1 MIRVVRTGGLVFTT
15 YLDVFATSVVH
26 RMWKKAVKDAKAA
39 STTMIDEIA
48 EDAVHDAG
56 GNLYYGFIIQ
66 AAVGLYR
73 RARVQRFYP
82 AFVARFHGL
91 SKIGTDLLS
100 SWGFTMPS
108 TSYDRALKG
117 VLERSVEELKYVS
130 KY

>member
-1 MIRVVRTGGLVFTT
+1 MFCVVRTGGLVFTT
-15 YLDVFATSVVH
+15 YLDMFSTTVVH
-26 RMWKKAVKDAKAA
+26 RMWSRAVKDVKAA
-39 STTMIDEIA
+39 NTTMIDEVA

-73 RARVQRFYP
+73 GARVQRFYP

-91 SKIGTDLLS
+91 SRMGSDLLS

-117 VLERSVEELKYVS
+117 VLERSVEEFKYVS

>member
-1 MIRVVRTGGLVFTT
+1 MPCVVRTGGLVFTT
-15 YLDVFATSVVH
+15 YLDMFSTTAVNKI
-26 RMWKKAVKDAKAA
+26 WKKALKDAKAA
-39 STTMIDEIA
+39 NTTMIEEVA
-48 EDAVHDAG
+48 EDGVHDAG

-66 AAVGLYR
+66 AAVGLYKG
-73 RARVQRFYP
+73 ARKQRFYP
-82 AFVARFHGL
+82 AFVARYHGL
-91 SKIGTDLLS
+91 SRMGSDLLS

>member
-1 MIRVVRTGGLVFTT
+1 MFCVVRTGGLVFTT
-15 YLDVFATSVVH
+15 YLDMFSTAAVN
-26 RMWKKAVKDAKAA
+26 RMWSRAVKDVKAA
-39 STTMIDEIA
+39 NTTMIDEVA

-73 RARVQRFYP
+73 GARVQRFYP

-91 SKIGTDLLS
+91 SRMGSDLLS

-117 VLERSVEELKYVS
+117 VLERSVEEFKYVS